1 MEAAYV
7 GEHLWAQAV
16 EQTGCEDIGRIRERL
31 RHQSLNAPEG
41 NVHIDPSNQH
51 TWKTIRVGRIIEEG
65 QFDVIYSS
73 ENPIR
78 PEPFPDS
85 RSIDEWSIFLSSPQT
100 H

>member
-7 GEHLWAQAV
+7 GVHLWAQAV
-16 EQTGCEDIGRIRERL
+16 EQSGCEDLCLIRERL

-41 NVHIDPSNQH
+41 AVHIDPANQH
-51 TWKTIRVGRIIEEG
+51 TWKTIRVGRIVEEG

-78 PEPFPDS
+78 PEPYPDS
-85 RSIDEWSIFLSSPQT
+85 RSIDEWRIFLSNPQT